1 MTAAPRIADISSYL
15 SATGW
20 QRTPETWRGAAI
32 WSSGQTD
39 VLVPPTDDM
48 GDADLRIR
56 ELLADLAATEARDP
70 ADIARD
76 IGSPFVDSTTYRAG
90 ELSLPAAADVVAG
103 LRRMVLT
110 AARTVIEGPQR
121 SFVGRP
127 PAEVSGL
134 LGSAGLTTG
143 RVPGFSVTLSVDVA
157 SDVGRD
163 VAIQLFDATSAVKE
177 SIEQPEDAAL
187 DGVAAAGVSA
197 SFCAALGDL
206 GQDHFEL
213 DFRWAHGLRSALPA
227 RVLAFPPEAGER
239 IQHLSHRL
247 RRLDLSGPASVV
259 GRVESLHDSPD
270 GARWRVRIRGELHT
284 DRAISGSRGVWVR
297 MPGQRLYD
305 LAIAAHQTG
314 RLVRVTGF
322 REGATARQDLAV
334 PPDGL
339 EILDE
344 LHQ

>member
-90 ELSLPAAADVVAG
+90 ELSLPAAADVVDG
-103 LRRMVLT
+103 LRR
-110 AARTVIEGPQR
+110 AAHCLPECWPFHQR
-121 SFVGRP
+121 
-127 PAEVSGL
+127 
-134 LGSAGLTTG
+134 
-143 RVPGFSVTLSVDVA
+143 
-157 SDVGRD
+157 
-163 VAIQLFDATSAVKE
+163 
-177 SIEQPEDAAL
+177 
-187 DGVAAAGVSA
+187 
-197 SFCAALGDL
+197 
-206 GQDHFEL
+206 
-213 DFRWAHGLRSALPA
+213 
-227 RVLAFPPEAGER
+227 
-239 IQHLSHRL
+239 
-247 RRLDLSGPASVV
+247 PASGSNTCHTGCV
-259 GRVESLHDSPD
+259 GSTCPD
-270 GARWRVRIRGELHT
+270 PRASSVGSRACTTVRTSRWRVRIRGELHT

-305 LAIAAHQTG
+305 LAIAGHQTG

>member
-1 MTAAPRIADISSYL
+1 MTAALRVADISSYL

-20 QRTPETWRGAAI
+20 WRTPETWRGAAI
-32 WSSGQTD
+32 WSSGQTEL
-39 VLVPPTDDM
+39 LVPPTDDM

-56 ELLADLAATEARDP
+56 ELLAKLATVEARDS
-70 ADIARD
+70 ADVATD
-76 IGSPFVDSTTYRAG
+76 IGSPFLDSTTYRTG
-90 ELSLPAAADVVAG
+90 SLSLAAGADVVAG

-110 AARTVIEGPQR
+110 AARTVVEGPRR

-127 PAEVSGL
+127 PAEVAGL
-134 LGSAGLTTG
+134 LGSAGLATG
-143 RVPGFSVTLSVDVA
+143 RLSGFSVTLSVDVT
-157 SDVGRD
+157 SDIGRD
-163 VAIQLFDATSAVKE
+163 VAIQIFDATSAVQD
-177 SIEQPEDAAL
+177 SIEQPDDAAL

-197 SFCAALGDL
+197 AFCAALGDL
-206 GQDHFEL
+206 GQESFEL
-213 DFRWAHGLRSALPA
+213 DFRWAHGLRTALPT
-227 RVLAFPPEAGER
+227 RKLAFPPEAGER
-239 IQHLSHRL
+239 IHHVARRL

-339 EILDE
+339 EIL
-344 LHQ
+344 

>member
-1 MTAAPRIADISSYL
+1 VKAAVRVADISSYL

-20 QRTPETWRGAAI
+20 RREPDTWRGATI
-32 WSSGQTD
+32 WSSGHAE

-48 GDADLRIR
+48 GDAGLRIR
-56 ELLADLAATEARDP
+56 ELLVGLATAEARDP

-76 IGSPFVDSTTYRAG
+76 IGAPLVDSTTYRAG
-90 ELSLPAAADVVAG
+90 ALSLPAGADVVAG
-103 LRRMVLT
+103 LHRMVLT
-110 AARTVIEGPQR
+110 AARTVVEGPQR

-127 PAEVSGL
+127 PAAVSGL
-134 LGSAGLTTG
+134 LGSAGLATG
-143 RVPGFSVTLSVDVA
+143 RVSGFSVTLSVDVA

-163 VAIQLFDATSAVKE
+163 VAIQLFDATSAVQE
-177 SIEQPEDAAL
+177 SIEQPDDAAL

-197 SFCAALGDL
+197 GFCTALGGL
-206 GQDHFEL
+206 GQDSFEL
-213 DFRWAHGLRSALPA
+213 DFRWAHGLRSRLPA
-227 RVLAFPPEAGER
+227 RTLAFPREAGKR
-239 IQHLSHRL
+239 IQHLSRRL
-247 RRLDLSGPASVV
+247 RGLDLSGPASVV

-284 DRAISGSRGVWVR
+284 DRAVSGPRGVWVR

-305 LAIAAHQTG
+305 LAITAHRTG
-314 RLVRVTGF
+314 RSVRVTGF

-339 EILDE
+339 EIL
-344 LHQ
+344 